1 MTGGGGVDIQLIMRV
16 GAVGILVAAMFMVLK
31 QAGREEHGL
40 LVTIAGVV
48 IVLGMVMTLVA
59 RFFETV
65 QTIFH
70 LY

>member
-1 MTGGGGVDIQLIMRV
+1 MDIQLIVRV

-59 RFFETV
+59 RFFDTV

>member
-1 MTGGGGVDIQLIMRV
+1 MDIQLIVRV

-48 IVLGMVMTLVA
+48 IVLTMVMTLVA

>member
-1 MTGGGGVDIQLIMRV
+1 MDVEVIMKI
-16 GAVGILVAAMFMVLK
+16 GAIGILVAALFVVLK

-40 LVTIAGVV
+40 LVTIVGVV
-48 IVLGMVMTLVA
+48 VVLTMVMTLVA

-65 QTIFH
+65 RTIFR

>member
-1 MTGGGGVDIQLIMRV
+1 MDIQLIIRV